1 MKVLAIDTSSTV
13 ASCAIMD
20 DEKLLGEVIL
30 NDKTTHSQKL
40 LPMIKQVLESCK
52 LKPEDIDI
60 YGAAIGPGSF
70 TGLRIGVATIK
81 SLAHA
86 VERRVVGVSSLEALA
101 LNIPFSRSLIVPIM
115 DARRDRVFTAIYK
128 WERQELKTIMQ
139 PNVMELT
146 ELITILKEKGESVV
160 FNGDGTLVYRDILI
174 QELKE
179 IASFAPKSSN
189 FARASSV
196 ADIVMKKAK
205 NGETQSY
212 FDLIPEYLRESQA
225 QREYDEKTRA

>member
-40 LPMIKQVLESCK
+40 LPMIKQVLENCK

-86 VERRVVGVSSLEALA
+86 VEKRVVGVSSLEALA
-101 LNIPFSRSLIVPIM
+101 LNIPFSQSLIVPIM

-128 WERQELKTIMQ
+128 WETEELKTIME
-139 PNVMELT
+139 PDVIELS
-146 ELITILKEKGESVV
+146 ELITILKEKE
-160 FNGDGTLVYRDILI
+160 NLLYLMEM
-174 QELKE
+174 EL
-179 IASFAPKSSN
+179 
-189 FARASSV
+189 
-196 ADIVMKKAK
+196 
-205 NGETQSY
+205 
-212 FDLIPEYLRESQA
+212 
-225 QREYDEKTRA
+225 